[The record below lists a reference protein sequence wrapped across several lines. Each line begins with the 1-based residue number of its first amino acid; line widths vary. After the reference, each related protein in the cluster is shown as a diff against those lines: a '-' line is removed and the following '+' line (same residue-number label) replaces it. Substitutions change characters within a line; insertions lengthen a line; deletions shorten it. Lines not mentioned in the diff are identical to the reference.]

1 MNRLTYKL
9 DEPIKIKNLNYE
21 YNKNSKN
28 RSTQCNLEKISNDMI
43 FNKLGKLE
51 DIEEEFGC
59 PLDAIFKAL
68 KDRKLVSINTIS
80 SEKPEIT
87 LGIYKILGLMFD
99 GENYVLYIYKDNDL
113 TYVYTKDFGK
123 TWMQYDIEVKNE

>member
-9 DEPIKIKNLNYE
+9 DEPIKTKYSNYE
-21 YNKNSKN
+21 YHKNSK
-28 RSTQCNLEKISNDMI
+28 QKISNDMI

-68 KDRKLVSINTIS
+68 KDRKLVFIHTVD
-80 SEKPEIT
+80 SEKNEIT
-87 LGIYKILGLMFD
+87 IEIYKILGLMFD
-99 GENYVLYIYKDNDL
+99 GENYVLYIYKDTDV
-113 TYVYTKDFGK
+113 TYVYTKDYGK
-123 TWMQYDIEVKNE
+123 TWVIDGIEVKNE

>member
-9 DEPIKIKNLNYE
+9 DEPVKIKHSNYE
-21 YNKNSKN
+21 YHKILKRNP
-28 RSTQCNLEKISNDMI
+28 EKISNDMI

-68 KDRKLVSINTIS
+68 KDRKLVSINAIS

-123 TWMQYDIEVKNE
+123 TWMLYDIEVKNE

>member
-21 YNKNSKN
+21 YNKNSK
-28 RSTQCNLEKISNDMI
+28 QKISNDMI

-59 PLDAIFKAL
+59 PLNAIFKAL

-123 TWMQYDIEVKNE
+123 TWMLYDIEVKNEQTN

>member
-9 DEPIKIKNLNYE
+9 DEPVKIKHSNYE
-21 YNKNSKN
+21 YHKILKRNPE
-28 RSTQCNLEKISNDMI
+28 TISNDMI

-59 PLDAIFKAL
+59 PLDIISKAL
-68 KDRKLVSINTIS
+68 KDRKLVFIHTVS
-80 SEKPEIT
+80 SEKPELT

-99 GENYVLYIYKDNDL
+99 GENYVLYIYEDNDV
-113 TYVYTKDFGK
+113 TSVYTKDYEK
-123 TWMQYDIEVKNE
+123 TWVLYDIEVKNE

>member
-21 YNKNSKN
+21 YNKNSK
-28 RSTQCNLEKISNDMI
+28 QKISNDMI

-99 GENYVLYIYKDNDL
+99 GENYVLYIYKGNDV
-113 TYVYTKDFGK
+113 TYVYTKDFVK
-123 TWMQYDIEVKNE
+123 TWVPYDIEAKNE

>member
-21 YNKNSKN
+21 YNKNSKY
-28 RSTQCNLEKISNDMI
+28 LVKISNDMI

-59 PLDAIFKAL
+59 PLDIIFKAL
-68 KDRKLVSINTIS
+68 KDRKLVLIHIVSQ
-80 SEKPEIT
+80 EKTEIT
-87 LGIYKILGLMFD
+87 LGVYKTLGLMFD
-99 GENYVLYIYKDNDL
+99 GENYILYIYKDNDV
-113 TYVYTKDFGK
+113 TYVYTKDYGK
-123 TWMQYDIEVKNE
+123 TWVLYDIEVKNE

>member
-9 DEPIKIKNLNYE
+9 DEPVKIKYSNYE
-21 YNKNSKN
+21 YHKILKRNPE
-28 RSTQCNLEKISNDMI
+28 TISNDMI

-59 PLDAIFKAL
+59 PLDIIFKAL
-68 KDRKLVSINTIS
+68 KDRKLVFIHIVS

-113 TYVYTKDFGK
+113 TYVYTKDYGK
-123 TWMQYDIEVKNE
+123 TWVLYDIEVKNE

>member
-9 DEPIKIKNLNYE
+9 DEPIKTKYSNYE
-21 YNKNSKN
+21 YNKNSK
-28 RSTQCNLEKISNDMI
+28 QKISNNMI

-68 KDRKLVSINTIS
+68 KDRKLVSINAIS

-99 GENYVLYIYKDNDL
+99 GENYVLCIYKDNDS

-123 TWMQYDIEVKNE
+123 TWVLYDIEAKNE

>member
-21 YNKNSKN
+21 YNKNSK
-28 RSTQCNLEKISNDMI
+28 QKISNNMI

-68 KDRKLVSINTIS
+68 KDRKLVSINAIS

-123 TWMQYDIEVKNE
+123 TWMLYDIEVKNE

>member
-21 YNKNSKN
+21 YNKNSK
-28 RSTQCNLEKISNDMI
+28 QKISNDMI

-68 KDRKLVSINTIS
+68 KDRKLMSINAIS

-123 TWMQYDIEVKNE
+123 TWMLYDIEVKNE

>member
-21 YNKNSKN
+21 YNKNSK
-28 RSTQCNLEKISNDMI
+28 QKISNNMI

-68 KDRKLVSINTIS
+68 KDRKLVSINAIS

-123 TWMQYDIEVKNE
+123 TWMLHDIEVKNE

>member
-9 DEPIKIKNLNYE
+9 DEPIKTKYSNYE
-21 YNKNSKN
+21 YNKNSK
-28 RSTQCNLEKISNDMI
+28 QKISNNMI

-68 KDRKLVSINTIS
+68 KDRKLMSINAIS

-123 TWMQYDIEVKNE
+123 TWMLYDIEVKNE

>member
-9 DEPIKIKNLNYE
+9 DEPIKTKHLNYE

-59 PLDAIFKAL
+59 PLDIIFKAL
-68 KDRKLVSINTIS
+68 KDRKLVFIHAVIQ
-80 SEKPEIT
+80 EKTEIT
-87 LGIYKILGLMFD
+87 LGVYKILGLMFD
-99 GENYVLYIYKDNDL
+99 GENYILYIYKDNDV
-113 TYVYTKDFGK
+113 TYVYTKDYGK
-123 TWMQYDIEVKNE
+123 TWVLYDIEVKK

>member
-21 YNKNSKN
+21 YNKNSK
-28 RSTQCNLEKISNDMI
+28 QKISNNMI

-68 KDRKLVSINTIS
+68 KDRKLVSINAIS

-99 GENYVLYIYKDNDL
+99 GENYVLYIYKDNNL

-123 TWMQYDIEVKNE
+123 TWMLYDIEVKNE

>member
-21 YNKNSKN
+21 YNKNSKY
-28 RSTQCNLEKISNDMI
+28 SEKISNDMI

-68 KDRKLVSINTIS
+68 KDRKLVSINAIS

-123 TWMQYDIEVKNE
+123 TWMLYDIEVKNE

>member
-21 YNKNSKN
+21 YNKNSK
-28 RSTQCNLEKISNDMI
+28 QKISNNMI

-68 KDRKLVSINTIS
+68 KDRKLMSINAIS

-123 TWMQYDIEVKNE
+123 TWMLYDIEVKNE

>member
-21 YNKNSKN
+21 YNKNSK
-28 RSTQCNLEKISNDMI
+28 QKISNDMI

-68 KDRKLVSINTIS
+68 KDRKLVSINAIS

-87 LGIYKILGLMFD
+87 LEIYKILGLMFD

-123 TWMQYDIEVKNE
+123 TWMLYDIEVKNE

>member
-21 YNKNSKN
+21 YNKNSK
-28 RSTQCNLEKISNDMI
+28 QKISNDMI

-51 DIEEEFGC
+51 GIEEEFGC

-68 KDRKLVSINTIS
+68 KDRKLVSINAIS

-87 LGIYKILGLMFD
+87 LEIYKILGLMFD

-123 TWMQYDIEVKNE
+123 TWMLYDIEVKNE

>member
-21 YNKNSKN
+21 YNKNSK
-28 RSTQCNLEKISNDMI
+28 QKISNDMI

-59 PLDAIFKAL
+59 PLDIISKAL

-113 TYVYTKDFGK
+113 AYVYTKDFGK
-123 TWMQYDIEVKNE
+123 TWMIYDIEVKNE

>member
-1 MNRLTYKL
+1 MNRLTR
-9 DEPIKIKNLNYE
+9 KIKGCYCIDLITCLPMEYE
-21 YNKNSKN
+21 QINKGNA
-28 RSTQCNLEKISNDMI
+28 CVE
-43 FNKLGKLE
+43 KLGKLE

-68 KDRKLVSINTIS
+68 KDRKLVSINAIS

-113 TYVYTKDFGK
+113 TYAYTKDFGK
-123 TWMQYDIEVKNE
+123 TWMLYDIEVKNE

>member
-9 DEPIKIKNLNYE
+9 DEPIKTKYSNYE
-21 YNKNSKN
+21 YNKNSK
-28 RSTQCNLEKISNDMI
+28 QKISNDMI

-68 KDRKLVSINTIS
+68 KDRKLMSINAIS

-99 GENYVLYIYKDNDL
+99 GENYVLYIYKGNDIM
-113 TYVYTKDFGK
+113 YVYTKDFVK
-123 TWMQYDIEVKNE
+123 TWVLYDIEVKNE

>member
-9 DEPIKIKNLNYE
+9 DEPIKIKNSNYE
-21 YNKNSKN
+21 YNKNSKY
-28 RSTQCNLEKISNDMI
+28 LGKISNGMI

>member
-21 YNKNSKN
+21 YNKNSKY
-28 RSTQCNLEKISNDMI
+28 LVKISNDMI

-68 KDRKLVSINTIS
+68 KDRKLVSINAIS

-123 TWMQYDIEVKNE
+123 TWMLYDIEVKNE

>member
-9 DEPIKIKNLNYE
+9 DEPVKIKYSNYE
-21 YNKNSKN
+21 YHKILKRNP
-28 RSTQCNLEKISNDMI
+28 EKISNDMI

-68 KDRKLVSINTIS
+68 KYRKLVFIHIVN
-80 SEKPEIT
+80 SEKNEIT
-87 LGIYKILGLMFD
+87 LEIYKILGLMFD
-99 GENYVLYIYKDNDL
+99 GENYVLYIYKDNDV
-113 TYVYTKDFGK
+113 TYVYTKDYEK
-123 TWMQYDIEVKNE
+123 TWVLYDIEVKK

>member
-1 MNRLTYKL
+1 MNRLTKKVIIYPESRKDGTIIKVEGIVPTYKGDIYKKL
-9 DEPIKIKNLNYE
+9 YE
-21 YNKNSKN
+21 
-28 RSTQCNLEKISNDMI
+28 LEN
-43 FNKLGKLE
+43 
-51 DIEEEFGC
+51 IEEEFGC

-113 TYVYTKDFGK
+113 AYVYTKDFGK
-123 TWMQYDIEVKNE
+123 TWMIYDIEVKNE

>member
-9 DEPIKIKNLNYE
+9 EEPIKTKHLNYE
-21 YNKNSKN
+21 YHKNSKN

-59 PLDAIFKAL
+59 PLDIIFKAL
-68 KDRKLVSINTIS
+68 KDRKLVFIHTVSQ
-80 SEKPEIT
+80 EKTEIT
-87 LGIYKILGLMFD
+87 LGVYKILGLMFD
-99 GENYVLYIYKDNDL
+99 GENYILYIYKDNDV
-113 TYVYTKDFGK
+113 TYVYTKDYEK
-123 TWMQYDIEVKNE
+123 TWVLYDIEVKK